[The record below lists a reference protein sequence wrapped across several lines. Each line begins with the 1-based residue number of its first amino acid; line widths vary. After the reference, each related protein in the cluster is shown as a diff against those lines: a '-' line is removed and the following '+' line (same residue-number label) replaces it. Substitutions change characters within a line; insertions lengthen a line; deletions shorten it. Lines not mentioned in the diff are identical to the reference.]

1 MFRSCNYSARNVC
14 CIVNLP
20 RISFLALI
28 SCNEATT
35 TTTKTLRIAVQ
46 NLKFLAKNQE

>member
-1 MFRSCNYSARNVC
+1 MFRSCNYWARNVC

-35 TTTKTLRIAVQ
+35 TTKTLRIAVQ